1 MFKKNK
7 TKKIN
12 KAKKKTIPT
21 TLEHIERQR
30 KEGARSLLKYW
41 RHFQE
46 EGSRS
51 KRMFDILISIETLD
65 LLI

>member
-1 MFKKNK
+1 MIHVFKKNK

-30 KEGARSLLKYW
+30 KEGARSLLK
-41 RHFQE
+41 
-46 EGSRS
+46 
-51 KRMFDILISIETLD
+51 ILETFPGRGK
-65 LLI
+65 